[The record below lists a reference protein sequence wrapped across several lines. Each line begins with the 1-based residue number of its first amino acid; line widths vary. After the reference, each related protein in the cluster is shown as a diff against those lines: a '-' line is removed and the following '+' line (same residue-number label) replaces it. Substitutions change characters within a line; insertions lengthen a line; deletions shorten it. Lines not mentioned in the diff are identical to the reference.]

1 MSAIPPPRPQ
11 SRSKQVK
18 PIWEVPQTK
27 RLPSLKSFQLT
38 KELVEQRV
46 QDNIIIMTFGNYAF
60 MDFILNWVRRLTDL
74 GLSNI
79 LVGKLSSG
87 KSNLVDSTHYPSKC
101 HSKSNLKSDLH
112 FFTGALDTKLVKALY
127 WKGVPVFDMG
137 SHMSTMDVG
146 WGSPTFHKMGREK
159 AILIDSVLPFG
170 FELLMCDTDMV
181 WLKVPF
187 HAC

>member
-1 MSAIPPPRPQ
+1 MYWNCPAFFCHLILYLINLSPYPCTDSPVAASSYINVAPNFSPTLKVSAIPPPRPQ

-101 HSKSNLKSDLH
+101 HSKSNLKSDLQLFYRCSGH
-112 FFTGALDTKLVKALY
+112 QAGEGF
-127 WKGVPVFDMG
+127 
-137 SHMSTMDVG
+137 
-146 WGSPTFHKMGREK
+146 
-159 AILIDSVLPFG
+159 ILERSSCLWYG
-170 FELLMCDTDMV
+170 
-181 WLKVPF
+181 
-187 HAC
+187 